1 MDEATKRMAEGVL
14 AAMRAETEGHHFYKM
29 AAMSTQDA
37 QGTEVFEQLAAEELD
52 HFEFLRKHYGA
63 LVKTGAPD
71 ATAKLGS
78 RLELRG
84 DSPIFSSSL
93 RSRLGEAHFEMTALS
108 VGIQLEL
115 AAQTFYKGQSE
126 EASNDTVRDFF
137 AELAEWESG
146 HYQALLTQ
154 QEALKEDY
162 WSTSR
167 FSPF

>member
-1 MDEATKRMAEGVL
+1 
-14 AAMRAETEGHHFYKM
+14 
-29 AAMSTQDA
+29 
-37 QGTEVFEQLAAEELD
+37 
-52 HFEFLRKHYGA
+52 
-63 LVKTGAPD
+63 
-71 ATAKLGS
+71 
-78 RLELRG
+78 
-84 DSPIFSSSL
+84 
-93 RSRLGEAHFEMTALS
+93 MTALS